1 MARTKRKNQQR
12 DGGVGDGID
21 EVKLPKKA
29 KYRQRAHS
37 NPLVDAH
44 FDIPLNPD
52 HMNWQQ
58 EFPELYAE
66 AVARGTPP
74 PQVDFV
80 DVGCG
85 FGGLTVGLAQAYPD
99 KLVCGMEIRQK
110 VSEYVKERVL
120 ALRKKEPGKF
130 RNATC
135 IRTNTMKH
143 ITNYF
148 KKGSLEKM
156 FFLFP
161 DPHFKEKNHRRRIIQ
176 RTLLAEYAY
185 LMKPGGILYTITDVE
200 DLGVW
205 MREKLEAHPL
215 FEKVPEAE
223 LEGDEAAR
231 LLEEGTEEGQKE
243 HEGRNNHSEP
253 QCPPL
258 SEAMIETEVKAKLH
272 AAEQAF
278 ERRLGV
284 METKLSQDLIEERS
298 LREAAEKS
306 LREGKELQE
315 KHVAEAAEEKQNAV
329 SAAVQELEQKLE
341 KEQMLNIKLKKQIES
356 MKTAWEAEKEAF
368 EAEVDQEVLSAK
380 TEADTLLASERAT
393 VQRLR
398 GEAAVLK
405 QRYEDQLVTAKFA
418 ESNAQQLSQ
427 QGKKLRTQVEGL
439 VKDLARVKSEL
450 AARESAFEDKESM
463 VRELT
468 DRERALEMKC
478 VALVDAREAANKQT
492 AEEKS
497 KASNLAQQVESLRG
511 EYKSAQKTLKAAE
524 LAASS
529 RKQRELAARK
539 ETAAQKEIVERLK
552 RKLKTISGA
561 IAEAGALIQQPAELK
576 NAVVNLYHTYA
587 TDLHCSDQEN
597 SCGEESAA
605 TEKRDHQQVVESLK
619 ARIHRL
625 QRQIQNQRDSN
636 LAEARRAVSEN
647 GFLMKE
653 IEVLEQKLEKCQ
665 KE

>member
-1 MARTKRKNQQR
+1 MVN
-12 DGGVGDGID
+12 D
-21 EVKLPKKA
+21 E
-29 KYRQRAHS
+29 
-37 NPLVDAH
+37 N
-44 FDIPLNPD
+44 
-52 HMNWQQ
+52 
-58 EFPELYAE
+58 
-66 AVARGTPP
+66 
-74 PQVDFV
+74 
-80 DVGCG
+80 
-85 FGGLTVGLAQAYPD
+85 
-99 KLVCGMEIRQK
+99 
-110 VSEYVKERVL
+110 
-120 ALRKKEPGKF
+120 
-130 RNATC
+130 
-135 IRTNTMKH
+135 
-143 ITNYF
+143 
-148 KKGSLEKM
+148 
-156 FFLFP
+156 
-161 DPHFKEKNHRRRIIQ
+161 
-176 RTLLAEYAY
+176 
-185 LMKPGGILYTITDVE
+185 ILQ
-200 DLGVW
+200 
-205 MREKLEAHPL
+205 
-215 FEKVPEAE
+215 
-223 LEGDEAAR
+223 
-231 LLEEGTEEGQKE
+231 TEE

-439 VKDLARVKSEL
+439 VKDLAGVKSEL